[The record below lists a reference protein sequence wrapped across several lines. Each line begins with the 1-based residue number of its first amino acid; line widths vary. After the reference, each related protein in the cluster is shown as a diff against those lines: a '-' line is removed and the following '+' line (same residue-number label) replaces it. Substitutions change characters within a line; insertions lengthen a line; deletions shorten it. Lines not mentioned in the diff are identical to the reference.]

1 MRILFYVEPYPVR
14 NSMLHFLDVAK
25 KAALLIK
32 NNVHFDLRIFS
43 NGETLDQL
51 SSVTG
56 LIEEKF
62 LIRPTREEAQIFKGH
77 ELDWD
82 ELGAAHWQDLM
93 QGTGLASV
101 YEDILD
107 DLWNRFPF
115 EAIIHWGENGAI
127 EALCRKKPV
136 VKLAME
142 LGCTRE
148 PFLESYVLDL
158 LGTNGAASI
167 SKITMEQ
174 LASIVGNESMSASYA
189 LMAYSSSLDSL
200 GYERQFEAFDSELSS
215 MLLKTR
221 KKVAFL
227 PLQLYDDANLL
238 RFSSYKTVLEVVRDV
253 VPKLIDAGYFVIVK
267 PHPSAKHRINAKLEN
282 LAARASVSFTSDE
295 LYWCDTER
303 GDFSNPRL
311 LAVSD
316 LVVTVNSSVGFE
328 ALYYD
333 KTVVVL
339 GDAIYK
345 PKNLFPTLDDAVTG
359 NFDKGAYLEKIGILR
374 KFFLEAYLIPENIV
388 KDSALFYNRLCT
400 MIGIWKSGLR
410 TPYEICEALYASVR
424 HGQSSHYES
433 AMVYGISEAGV
444 NDYSLPTVNV
454 VKTASSAEKLGD
466 SPFFELGLAREKK
479 IFEKLRSISGLER
492 SDDIAAWLNECWAVI
507 GKKAQILTLL
517 ELFDAEHYLRS
528 NPDVES
534 SGIDPLTHFCMFGEV
549 EGRSPMSIISHGYK
563 ASFEKAKSRPALLS
577 MLSELCMH
585 LEKNQDSSIFH
596 FSLEEKEAIET
607 KDRLIKESGFSKACY
622 AVVAHLYYF
631 DLLDELFCCVDNID
645 MECDLIFTLPLWG
658 SDKIEKKAKARYPKA
673 LILRYPNRGRDIGPF
688 IDLIPHLIDR
698 NYVAVLKIQ
707 TKKGY
712 YEAGKLRVDMG
723 DAWRELALSHLAG
736 TPRVI
741 EEVARCFERYST
753 LNMIGPAPLLV
764 SLEKYPMT
772 GHEVL
777 VDKLV
782 GESRSNLNFFAGTMF
797 WVRPQC
803 LKHLVDHLD
812 LSSFAPETGE
822 NDGNIAHVI
831 ERAFGCLGM
840 AHGGVIGAIKVND
853 VRFNVILNPTAI
865 SGTIHGQLEDYV
877 GAQKKRLP
885 SSRQLIW

>member
-1 MRILFYVEPYPVR
+1 MRILFYVEPYPIR

-25 KAALLIK
+25 KAAFLIK

-43 NGETLDQL
+43 NSETLDQL
-51 SSVTG
+51 SSITG

-62 LIRPTREEAQIFKGH
+62 LIRPTREEAEIFRGH

-82 ELGAAHWQDLM
+82 ELGVANWQDLM
-93 QGTGLASV
+93 QGIGLSSV

-127 EALCRKKPV
+127 EAFCKKKPI

-167 SKITMEQ
+167 SKITIEQ
-174 LASIVGNESMSASYA
+174 LADIVDNESMSASYA

-238 RFSSYKTVLEVVRDV
+238 RFSSYKTVSEVVRDV
-253 VPKLIDAGYFVIVK
+253 VPSLIDAGYFVIVK

-282 LAARASVSFTSDE
+282 LAAKASISFTSDE

-345 PKNLFPTLDDAVTG
+345 PKNLFPTLDDVFSG
-359 NFDKGAYLEKIGILR
+359 SFDRGTYLEKIGVLR
-374 KFFLEAYLIPENIV
+374 KFFFEAYLIPRNIV

-400 MIGIWKSGLR
+400 MVGIWKSGLR

-433 AMVYGISEAGV
+433 AMVYGISKAGV
-444 NDYSLPTVNV
+444 NDYALPKANV
-454 VKTASSAEKLGD
+454 VRTNSSAEKFGD
-466 SPFFELGLAREKK
+466 SPFFDLGLAQEKI

-507 GKKAQILTLL
+507 GKKAQLLTML
-517 ELFDAEHYLRS
+517 ELFDAEYYLQS

-534 SGIDPLTHFCMFGEV
+534 SGIDALTHFCMFGEA
-549 EGRSPMSIISHGYK
+549 EGRSPSSALRHSYK
-563 ASFEKAKSRPALLS
+563 ARFEKSKSRPALLS
-577 MLSELCMH
+577 MLSELCAH
-585 LEKNQDSSIFH
+585 REKNPNSSNFN
-596 FSLEEKEAIET
+596 FSLEEKEVIEV
-607 KDRLIKESGFSKACY
+607 KDKLISESGFSKARY
-622 AVVAHLYYF
+622 AVVAHLYYS
-631 DLLDELFCCVDNID
+631 DLLDELFGYIDNIRIK
-645 MECDLIFTLPLWG
+645 CDLIFTLPSWG
-658 SDKIEKKAKARYPKA
+658 SDEIEKKAKARYPSA

-688 IDLIPHLIDR
+688 VDLIPHLINRD
-698 NYVAVLKIQ
+698 YVAVLKVQ

-723 DAWRELALSHLAG
+723 DAWRELALNHLAG
-736 TPRVI
+736 SPNVI
-741 EEVARCFERYST
+741 REIASYFERYPK

-772 GHEVL
+772 GNQLL

-782 GESRSNLNFFAGTMF
+782 GESRNFNFFAGTMF

-803 LKHLVDHLD
+803 LKHLVDHLG
-812 LSSFAPETGE
+812 LGSFAPETGE
-822 NDGNIAHVI
+822 NDGNIAHVV
-831 ERAFGCLGM
+831 ERAFGCLSMSHSGIM
-840 AHGGVIGAIKVND
+840 GATEVSED
-853 VRFNVILNPTAI
+853 GFNIVLSPTAI
-865 SGTIHGQLEDYV
+865 ASTIHEQLEGYV
-877 GAQKKRLP
+877 GAQKKRLRLN
-885 SSRQLIW
+885 RQLIW